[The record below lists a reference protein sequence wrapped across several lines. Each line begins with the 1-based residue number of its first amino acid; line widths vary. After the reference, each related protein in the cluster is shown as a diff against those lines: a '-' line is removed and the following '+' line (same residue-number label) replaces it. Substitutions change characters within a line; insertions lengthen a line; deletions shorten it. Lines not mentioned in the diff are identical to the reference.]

1 MQVEFKGKLDILSII
16 TTETLNSIMNLIL
29 IRKNRRESFKKS
41 W

>member
-29 IRKNRRESFKKS
+29 TTLIDPKKS
-41 W
+41 S